1 LNGCIAVLSYVIL
14 SELTATVNF

>member
-1 LNGCIAVLSYVIL
+1 LNGCIAVLGDVIL